1 MKLLNE
7 ATPVETFGVTETSSF
22 SISLNSKAFR
32 VLSDTLYSN
41 KVGSI
46 VREISTNAV
55 DAHIMAGKEDV
66 PFEIH
71 LPNAFEPWF
80 SVKDFG
86 IGLTPDA
93 IKNVF
98 TVYFQSTKDNSNQC
112 TGMLGLGSKT
122 PFAYTDQFTVTSIV
136 NGTKR
141 IYSCFINSTGV
152 PDIALMDESETTEEN
167 GVEIRLSAKRED
179 YSRFADE
186 VVNQLHY
193 FKVKPILQNTSRVFN
208 SVPADFMY
216 ESDTCK
222 VHNTAHGSHG
232 LIAVQGNVGYP
243 IDLAQLH
250 ESNIAS
256 NYTDALTF
264 LKQLQGHC
272 TEFYF
277 PIGSIGVT
285 ASREGIEYD
294 KTTVENILQAASE
307 LEKNFLVKLV
317 ETMKEL
323 PDDWERCRKL
333 EAYPFGM
340 RFADN
345 IGLASQFKINSYYR
359 TVHVDMTPITEKIV
373 KVDHVYSSGTT
384 ISVDTTVGVCEI
396 NAVASWVRNSRRQ
409 RNRLQDKL
417 PVIAKDEIVFIFRDK
432 STLAERKISHYLT
445 KNNFRAIYE
454 VTLLDNSKTYD
465 QLIKDIKKH
474 LTFDV
479 NCVLLSSIELPEQL
493 KAPAIRQ
500 GAAQYYRWT
509 ASVGTDN
516 NSLRMWDADR
526 SNALVDIKDVKYYL
540 THDGSSCNLLELREA
555 VNGVKELGLDPVDSL
570 IMISA
575 KKEALIVE
583 KPNFRN
589 VEKLREEVKE
599 KLQNDILRLRKEFR
613 RADLS
618 SRVHNA
624 LHEFDSLIRLVG
636 NEAAGTDFGKLIHVH
651 QGIRAR
657 GGRVS
662 ESLHSLSQKLKTVD
676 GSEARI
682 SKMNESRAAKICG
695 TIKKYPLLKQIARNY
710 YSSGLK
716 TEDVVQYVKA
726 IDSYNSQTTV
736 NV

>member
-7 ATPVETFGVTETSSF
+7 AAPVETFGVTETSSF
-22 SISLNSKAFR
+22 SIAMNSKAFR
-32 VLSDTLYSN
+32 VLSDTLYQN
-41 KVGSI
+41 KLGSI
-46 VREISTNAV
+46 VREISCNAY
-55 DAHIMAGKEDV
+55 DAHVMAGKPEV
-66 PFEIH
+66 PFVIH

-80 SVKDFG
+80 SVQDFG
-86 IGLTPDA
+86 VGLTPDD
-93 IKNVF
+93 IRTVF
-98 TVYFQSTKDNSNQC
+98 TVYFQSTKDQSNDAI
-112 TGMLGLGSKT
+112 GAFGLGAKT
-122 PFAYTDQFTVTSIV
+122 PFAYTDQFTVTSIT
-136 NGTKR
+136 GGMKR
-141 IYSCFINSTGV
+141 IYSCFISASGV
-152 PDIALMDESETTEEN
+152 PDIALMDESETSEEN

-193 FKVKPILQNTSRVFN
+193 FKVKPTLQNTSRVFN
-208 SVPADFMY
+208 SAPADFMY

-222 VHNTAHGSHG
+222 VHNTVHGSHG
-232 LIAVQGNVGYP
+232 LIAIQGNVGYP
-243 IDLAQLH
+243 IDFDQLN

-256 NYTDALTF
+256 DYTDALTF
-264 LKQLQGHC
+264 LKQLQSHC

-307 LEKNFLVKLV
+307 LEKNFLIKLV

-333 EAYPFGM
+333 EAYSFGM
-340 RFADN
+340 RFADKL
-345 IGLASQFKINSYYR
+345 GLASQFKINSYHK
-359 TVHVDMTPITEKIV
+359 TVHVDMVPFTKKTV
-373 KVDHVYSSGTT
+373 KVDHVNASGATVT
-384 ISVDTTVGVCEI
+384 VDTTVGVCEI
-396 NAVASWVRNSRRQ
+396 NTLASWVRNSRRQ
-409 RNRLQDKL
+409 RSRLQDKL
-417 PVIAKDEIVFIFRDK
+417 PVIAKDQIVFIFRDK

-465 QLIKDIKKH
+465 QLIEDIKKH

-555 VNGVKELGLDPVDSL
+555 VNGVKELGLDPIDSL
-570 IMISA
+570 VMISA

-583 KPNFRN
+583 KPNFRSI
-589 VEKLREEVKE
+589 EKLREEVKT
-599 KLQNDILRLRKEFR
+599 KLQNDVLRLRKEFR

-618 SRVHNA
+618 SKVHNT
-624 LHEFDSLIRLVG
+624 LYEFDSLIRLIG
-636 NEAAGTDFGKLIHVH
+636 NEAAGTDFGRLIRIR
-651 QGIRAR
+651 QGIRDKA
-657 GGRVS
+657 GHTS
-662 ESLHSLSQKLKTVD
+662 ESLHSLSQKLKSVD
-676 GSEARI
+676 GSDSRI
-682 SKMNESRAAKICG
+682 SKMNESRAAKICD

-710 YSSGLK
+710 YGGGLNV
-716 TEDVVQYVKA
+716 EDVVQYVKA

>member
-7 ATPVETFGVTETSSF
+7 AAPVETFGVTETSSF
-22 SISLNSKAFR
+22 SIAMNSKAFR
-32 VLSDTLYSN
+32 VLSDTLYQN
-41 KVGSI
+41 KIGSI
-46 VREISTNAV
+46 VREISCNAY
-55 DAHIMAGKEDV
+55 DAHVMAGKPEV
-66 PFEIH
+66 PFVIH

-80 SVKDFG
+80 SVQDFG
-86 IGLTPDA
+86 VGLTPDD
-93 IKNVF
+93 IRTVF
-98 TVYFQSTKDNSNQC
+98 TVYFQSTKDQSNDAI
-112 TGMLGLGSKT
+112 GAFGLGAKT
-122 PFAYTDQFTVTSIV
+122 PFAYTDQFTVTSITA
-136 NGTKR
+136 GMKR
-141 IYSCFINSTGV
+141 IYSCFISASGV

-208 SVPADFMY
+208 SVPTDSMY

-243 IDLAQLH
+243 IDFDQLN
-250 ESNIAS
+250 ESNIA
-256 NYTDALTF
+256 NDYTDALTF
-264 LKQLQGHC
+264 LKQLQNHC

-307 LEKNFLVKLV
+307 LEENFLVKLV

-340 RFADN
+340 RFADKL
-345 IGLASQFKINSYYR
+345 GLASQFKINSYYK
-359 TVHVDMTPITEKIV
+359 TVHVDMEPITKKIV
-373 KVDHVYSSGTT
+373 KVDHVNASGATV
-384 ISVDTTVGVCEI
+384 SLDTTVGVCEI
-396 NAVASWVRNSRRQ
+396 NTVASWVRNSRRL
-409 RNRLQDKL
+409 RSRLQDKL
-417 PVIAKDEIVFIFRDK
+417 PVIAKDQVVFIFRDK
-432 STLAERKISHYLT
+432 STLAERKISHYLS
-445 KNNFRAIYE
+445 KNNVRAIYE
-454 VTLLDNSKTYD
+454 VVLLDNSKTYD

-493 KAPAIRQ
+493 KTPAIRQ

-526 SNALVDIKDVKYYL
+526 SNSLVDIKDVKYYL

-555 VNGVKELGLDPVDSL
+555 VQGVKELGLDPADSL

-583 KPNFRN
+583 KPNFHSI
-589 VEKLREEVKE
+589 EKLREEVKT

-613 RADLS
+613 RVDLNS
-618 SRVHNA
+618 KVHNA
-624 LHEFDSLIRLVG
+624 MYEFEPIIRLIG
-636 NEAAGTDFGKLIHVH
+636 NEAAGTDFGKLIDAR
-651 QGIRAR
+651 QSIRDKAAP
-657 GGRVS
+657 VS

-682 SKMNESRAAKICG
+682 SKMNEHRAERICA
-695 TIKKYPLLKQIARNY
+695 TIRKYPLLKQLARNY
-710 YSSGLK
+710 YGTGLRV
-716 TEDVVQYVKA
+716 EDVVQYVKA